1 MPPRSILLTPRHALR
16 RANNP
21 HPPSLCTAQEPSFTL
36 NQALPGML
44 PLAPSTSLRPIL
56 IKLLCARKLNAPILR
71 FALRALERAL
81 NTRDE
86 VEVAVERRL
95 GR

>member
-1 MPPRSILLTPRHALR
+1 MLT
-16 RANNP
+16 
-21 HPPSLCTAQEPSFTL
+21 
-36 NQALPGML
+36 
-44 PLAPSTSLRPIL
+44 LAPNSSLRPIL

-86 VEVAVERRL
+86 VEVAVERGL